1 MNEPDHLLHPHD
13 HEQDHDH
20 GGPQVD
26 HFDAAT
32 SELAGALRR
41 SFGVLKFVM
50 LILVVLYLLSGWF
63 FVERG
68 ERAVVYRFG
77 DIVGRGTP
85 GAVKAEGWYLSWPFP
100 IDSHVKV
107 STAQRTLP
115 ISFMLDVTEKEKASG
130 KIGAKYGPLSPARDD
145 YLVTGDE
152 NIIHASFEIRYEVDE
167 NQIVDYL
174 QNVYD
179 MPAPKR
185 ADEATRPDY
194 EQRPEYTILT
204 NLARNA
210 AIEAAVE
217 WEAMSVLQNRQD
229 AFLHTVEAKLGKRLE
244 ELEAAGTPLGI
255 RLSDSGGVIAQKQLE
270 LEAIMPPRQVK
281 DAFDRVF
288 TAEQRKSQ
296 QIALA
301 RSRGE
306 ARLLQV
312 CGANYAEV
320 ARAIDDE
327 FELILDREARD
338 GGNAEKRRAL
348 LDQQQVVEDLLNAA
362 AGEAGSIVLQARSQK
377 DSIIKDA
384 QGDYGRLMAV
394 LPEYLKNPNLF
405 ISRRTED
412 MLRTVLSY
420 NDVMKVAVPPDAK
433 EVRLTIPKDEQ
444 APIGR
449 EIGKDRMKIDTD
461 SLEIPSN
468 VSAR

>member
-1 MNEPDHLLHPHD
+1 MNEPDHLLHP
-13 HEQDHDH
+13 QDH

-41 SFGVLKFVM
+41 SFGVLKLVMFV
-50 LILVVLYLLSGWF
+50 LVVLYLLSGWF
-63 FVERG
+63 SVERG

-85 GAVKAEGWYLSWPFP
+85 GAVKDEGWHWSWPFP

-115 ISFMLDVTEKEKASG
+115 ISFMLDVTDREKASG
-130 KIGAKYGPLSPARDD
+130 KIGAKYGPLSPERDD

-152 NIIHASFEIRYEVDE
+152 NIIHASFEIRYEIDE
-167 NQIVDYL
+167 NAIVDYL

-179 MPAPKR
+179 MPAPKGEG
-185 ADEATRPDY
+185 AATRKDY

-204 NLARNA
+204 NIARNA
-210 AIEAAVE
+210 VIETGVE
-217 WEAMSVLQNRQD
+217 WEAMDVLTGRQES
-229 AFLHTVEAKLGKRLE
+229 FLRSIESKLKKRLD
-244 ELEAAGTPLGI
+244 ELAEAGSPLGI
-255 RLSDSGGVIAQKQLE
+255 RLSDSGGVIAMKQLE

-312 CGANYAEV
+312 CGNNFPEIAGAIDREFDMILDQTATDGAGK
-320 ARAIDDE
+320 ARAE
-327 FELILDREARD
+327 GLDA
-338 GGNAEKRRAL
+338 
-348 LDQQQVVEDLLNAA
+348 QQKVVEDLLDAS
-362 AGEAGSIVLQARSQK
+362 AGQARSIILQARSAK
-377 DSIIKDA
+377 DEIIKDA
-384 QGDYGRLMAV
+384 RGDYDRVLAV
-394 LPEYLKNPNLF
+394 LPEYLKNPSVF
-405 ISRRTED
+405 ISRRTAD
-412 MLRTVLSY
+412 MLAMALSFR
-420 NDVMKVAVPPDAK
+420 DVTKIAVPPDAK
-433 EVRLTIPKDEQ
+433 EIRLTIPRDDDS
-444 APIGR
+444 PIGR
-449 EIGKDRMKIDTD
+449 ESGADRMKIDTE
-461 SLEIPSN
+461 SLEIPTN
-468 VSAR
+468 APDRR